1 MDDKILEILMELK
14 ESVTELKLG
23 QTRLEGKID
32 NLEQGQEEIKVD
44 IKRLDTKMDNIHFE
58 IKKQIFDFEK
68 NNAIKHNEL
77 NDSFRFVKKKI
88 SDIEEDVFTLKEKIA
103 K

>member
-14 ESVTELKLG
+14 EG
-23 QTRLEGKID
+23 QTRIETRLDTLE
-32 NLEQGQEEIKVD
+32 LGQEEISAD
-44 IKRLDTKMDNIHFE
+44 IKRLDTKMDNIHSE

-68 NNAIKHNEL
+68 ANFNKHNEMT
-77 NDSFRFVKKKI
+77 DTFKFVKKKI
-88 SDIEEDVFTLKEKIA
+88 SDIEEDVFTLKEKMA

>member
-14 ESVTELKLG
+14 ESVTELKEG
-23 QTRLEGKID
+23 Q
-32 NLEQGQEEIKVD
+32 QEIRSD
-44 IKRLDTKMDNIHFE
+44 IKKLDTKMDNIHSE

-68 NNAIKHNEL
+68 ANFNKHNEMT
-77 NDSFRFVKKKI
+77 DTFRFVKKKI

-103 K
+103 IK

>member
-14 ESVTELKLG
+14 E
-23 QTRLEGKID
+23 
-32 NLEQGQEEIKVD
+32 GQEEIKAD
-44 IKRLDTKMDNIHFE
+44 IKKLDTKMDNIHEE

-68 NNAIKHNEL
+68 ANAIKHTEL
-77 NDSFRFVKKKI
+77 TDTFRFATHKLSEVEK
-88 SDIEEDVFTLKEKIA
+88 DVFILKDKLA

>member
-14 ESVTELKLG
+14 EG
-23 QTRLEGKID
+23 QARLEEKID
-32 NLEQGQEEIKVD
+32 NNTND
-44 IKRLDTKMDNIHFE
+44 IKEIRADIKKLDIKMDNMHEE

-68 NNAIKHNEL
+68 ANANKHSEL
-77 NDSFRFVKKKI
+77 TDTFRFVKKKI
-88 SDIEEDVFTLKEKIA
+88 SDIEEDVFTLKEKMA

>member
-1 MDDKILEILMELK
+1 MELK
-14 ESVTELKLG
+14 EG
-23 QTRLEGKID
+23 QTRIEGRLDIIETDMK
-32 NLEQGQEEIKVD
+32 EVKVD
-44 IKRLDTKMDNIHFE
+44 IRKLDTKMDNIHFE

-68 NNAIKHNEL
+68 ANATKHNEL

-88 SDIEEDVFTLKEKIA
+88 TDIEEDVFTLKEKIA

>member
-14 ESVTELKLG
+14 EG
-23 QTRLEGKID
+23 QTRIEGRLD
-32 NLEQGQEEIKVD
+32 NIESD
-44 IKRLDTKMDNIHFE
+44 IKEVKTDIKKLDTKMDNMDFE

-68 NNAIKHNEL
+68 ANATKHNEL
-77 NDSFRFVKKKI
+77 NDSFRFVKKKMT
-88 SDIEEDVFTLKEKIA
+88 DIEEDVFTLKEKMA

>member
-14 ESVTELKLG
+14 EG
-23 QTRLEGKID
+23 QTRLEGRLD
-32 NLEQGQEEIKVD
+32 NIESDIKEVKSD
-44 IKRLDTKMDNIHFE
+44 IKRLDNKMDIIHEE

-68 NNAIKHNEL
+68 ANANKHNEL
-77 NDSFRFVKKKI
+77 NDSFRFVKKKMT
-88 SDIEEDVFTLKEKIA
+88 DIEEDVFTLKEKMA